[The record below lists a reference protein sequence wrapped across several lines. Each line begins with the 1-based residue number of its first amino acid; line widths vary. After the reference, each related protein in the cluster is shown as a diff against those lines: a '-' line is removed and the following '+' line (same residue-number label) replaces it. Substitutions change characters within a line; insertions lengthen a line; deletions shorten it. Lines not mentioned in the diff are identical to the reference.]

1 MPRSGSVHFAAS
13 SSGPGRSAS
22 LSASAGGGGA
32 SAVLGGAAVSRSAS
46 VGAGAAAVA
55 LRKQAFGPRKAPSPD
70 GFRFYNSDVD
80 FSLFK
85 EKLPVVPYTVIA
97 KLYAG
102 RRWHIGSKPLVKGA
116 NDVIYMRHFPKTI
129 LVLPREMRG
138 TTSIW
143 VYFLSP
149 SSFGKTVQYLAV
161 LELEVEYPDLAVED
175 VADPSVLLPT
185 ATRVLHAHCV
195 CCAGLSAH
203 CTHISLSLHALYNF
217 PRTDRKLQTPTCLSC
232 RWNAPSDTWL
242 DLVKLRQ
249 SGAVKASALVTQAT
263 RGGGL
268 TSRNLSQDSRIA
280 RLGGRG
286 GFAPSALLPD
296 VDSAEVKAL
305 SREISMA
312 QIEAYGGVGGD
323 FFWTGSIADMAA
335 WRSSWFEKSL
345 KRVEAGE
352 KAMQESQAAAV
363 DFRSRSDHVS
373 LFIPPGM
380 AAAGAADAASG
391 AGAGAVAA
399 AEADGEAAA
408 ASDVH
413 DRDGADSRLS
423 RPHFQ
428 SHPDEVVLDPN
439 TPVVHAATNRESIY
453 CQWCGW
459 RRPTSATHKGGECT
473 VWDATRRKAWADIP
487 LMRKRSRADYPFA
500 IPDYRDPD
508 RNTFRKAQK
517 AAAKQRDAAADADAE
532 SAAAAAA
539 AGPRAQKRQR
549 R

>member
-1 MPRSGSVHFAAS
+1 M
-13 SSGPGRSAS
+13 
-22 LSASAGGGGA
+22 
-32 SAVLGGAAVSRSAS
+32 
-46 VGAGAAAVA
+46 
-55 LRKQAFGPRKAPSPD
+55 
-70 GFRFYNSDVD
+70 
-80 FSLFK
+80 
-85 EKLPVVPYTVIA
+85 PYTVIA

-143 VYFLSP
+143 IYFLSP
-149 SSFGKTVQYLAV
+149 SSFGKTVQYLVV
-161 LELEVEYPDLAVED
+161 LELEVEYPDLAAED

-217 PRTDRKLQTPTCLSC
+217 PRTDPKLQTPTCLSC

-249 SGAVKASALVTQAT
+249 SGAVKASALVVQAT

-268 TSRNLSQDSRIA
+268 TTRNISQDSRIA

-286 GFAPSALLPD
+286 GFAPVASALLPD

-305 SREISMA
+305 SLEISKA

-323 FFWTGSIADMAA
+323 FFWTGSIADIAA

-352 KAMQESQAAAV
+352 KAMQESQTAAV
-363 DFRSRSDHVS
+363 DFRSCSDHVL
-373 LFIPPGM
+373 LFVPSGM
-380 AAAGAADAASG
+380 AAAAAAEAASG
-391 AGAGAVAA
+391 AGAGADAA

-408 ASDVH
+408 SGPDGNVH
-413 DRDGADSRLS
+413 DRDDADSRFS
-423 RPHFQ
+423 RPRFQ
-428 SHPDEVVLDPN
+428 RFPDEVVLDPN
-439 TPVVHAATNRESIY
+439 TPVVRAATNRESIY

-459 RRPTSATHKGGECT
+459 RLPTSKTHKGGQCT
-473 VWDATRRKAWADIP
+473 VWDAARRKAWADIP
-487 LMRKRSRADYPFA
+487 LMRKRSRTDHPFA
-500 IPDYRDPD
+500 IPDYRDPE
-508 RNTFRKAQK
+508 RNTFKKAQE
-517 AAAKQRDAAADADAE
+517 AAAKQRDAAGDADAGD
-532 SAAAAAA
+532 AAAAAA